1 MKKLTLLTYLLIV
14 CIGASIIPSLPA
26 LQPDPDKTIIEPH
39 NDEWKP
45 EKR

>member
-26 LQPDPDKTIIEPH
+26 PDPSPDEIIVPY
-39 NDEWKP
+39 NDFMQE
-45 EKR
+45 ENE